1 MLVTF
6 DNTDA
11 MVADLKHR
19 IMQVGI
25 DNDAPV
31 DLFVCAMADVLG
43 IAIAKQDREAGKRTL
58 KDRLHLFC
66 GRVEETYQKTT

>member
-1 MLVTF
+1 MLVTY

-11 MVADLKHR
+11 AVRDLCER
-19 IMQVGI
+19 IIQLAA

-43 IAIAKQDREAGKRTL
+43 IAIAKQDREAGKRTI

-66 GRVEETYQKTT
+66 GRVEETYEGTR